1 MDSMPKRP
9 RSAGR
14 WLAAVLLATT
24 TAAGGFADDLQDGIA
39 LFREGKYAE
48 AEARLRGADG
58 AEAKAYLAASLARQK
73 KYAEAEAPARAA
85 LDANPTHEAAVA
97 ALGEALVGQKKY
109 DAAIEGLTAA
119 IGKKDDLAYA
129 YFWRGQAYDKK
140 NQAARMVA
148 DYQTFLRLA
157 PKSPEAAS
165 VQAVLSALR

>member
-1 MDSMPKRP
+1 MDSMPRRL

-14 WLAAVLLATT
+14 TLAAVLLAA
-24 TAAGGFADDLQDGIA
+24 TAAVSGFADDVQDGIA
-39 LFREGKYAE
+39 LFREGKFAE

-58 AEAKAYLAASLARQK
+58 AEAKAYLAGSLARQK
-73 KYAEAEAPARAA
+73 KYADAEAPARAA
-85 LDANPTHEAAVA
+85 LEANATHEVAVA

-109 DAAIEGLTAA
+109 DEAIERMTAA

-129 YFWRGQAYDKK
+129 YLYRGQAYDKK

-148 DYQTFLRLA
+148 DYQAFLRLA
-157 PKSPEAAS
+157 PKAPEAAS